1 MAGNVFTLIVSTTHE
16 WERKQRN
23 RFSFILDSNWKHSI
37 KKDLRKNYES
47 AFAGLVEKIEL
58 GFFKSFSLR
67 GFGNP
72 GSNTEEFNVFPVPNN
87 VYDLKIGNG
96 R

>member
-1 MAGNVFTLIVSTTHE
+1 MGKEAAKSFFIYF
-16 WERKQRN
+16 
-23 RFSFILDSNWKHSI
+23 RFQLETFNK

-58 GFFKSFSLR
+58 GFLKSFSLR

-87 VYDLKIGNG
+87 VHDLKIGNG